1 MPEPQLDA
9 VMYHYV
15 RDLPRTDF
23 PRIKGMLPDDFRR
36 QVNWLSENYEMAS
49 LESALAF
56 LRGEYQPKRSLC
68 LLTFDD
74 CLKEHYVE
82 VTPLLAE
89 HGIQGIFFVITSCLQ
104 EHRVAS
110 AHMNHFLMAAL
121 DFNFYRD
128 AFLKKLQS
136 VTPAP
141 VSPAE
146 IGEEAARR
154 TYRWDTSEVR
164 SFKYLFNFVL
174 DPAIRDKVA
183 KELFEEHI
191 GAESEFSR
199 ALYFNWDEA
208 KQMQKAG
215 MTLGGHSHR
224 HLSLATL
231 TDEARAEDLKS
242 CYGLLMENLLPQS
255 LWPFSY
261 PYGKQSSFNQ
271 VTVQQ
276 LNQIGFSCS
285 FATEVGTNRPGADL
299 FAINRIDCNDVQC

>member
-1 MPEPQLDA
+1 MPEPQLDV

-36 QVNWLSENYEMAS
+36 QVSRLSENYEMAS

-56 LRGEYQPKRSLC
+56 LQGKYQPKRDLC

-74 CLKEHYVE
+74 CLKEHYAV
-82 VTPLLAE
+82 VTPMLAE
-89 HGIQGIFFVITSCLQ
+89 REIQGIFFAITSCLQ
-104 EHRVAS
+104 EHHVAS
-110 AHMNHFLMAAL
+110 THMNHFLIAAL
-121 DFNFYRD
+121 DFDFYRE

-136 VTPAP
+136 VTLTPI
-141 VSPAE
+141 SLAE
-146 IGEEAARR
+146 IDEEDARR

-164 SFKYLFNFVL
+164 AFKYLFNFVL
-174 DPAIRDKVA
+174 DPVVRDRAV

-191 GAESEFSR
+191 GAESGFSR
-199 ALYFNWDEA
+199 LLYFNWDEA

-215 MTLGGHSHR
+215 MILGGHSHQ
-224 HLSLATL
+224 HLPLGAM
-231 TDEARAEDLKS
+231 TDDGQAEDLKS
-242 CYGLLMENLLPQS
+242 CYRLLMENLVPQS

-271 VTVQQ
+271 ATVQQ
-276 LNQIGFSCS
+276 LNRIGFSCS

-299 FAINRIDCNDVQC
+299 FAIRRIDCKEA

>member
-1 MPEPQLDA
+1 
-9 VMYHYV
+9 MYHYI

-23 PRIKGMLPDDFRR
+23 PRIKGMLTNDFRR

-74 CLKEHYVE
+74 GLKDHYVE
-82 VTPLLAE
+82 VTPVLAE
-89 HGIQGIFFVITSCLQ
+89 RGIQGIFFVITSCLQ

-121 DFNFYRD
+121 DFDFYRG
-128 AFLKKLQS
+128 AFLKRLRS
-136 VTPAP
+136 VAPAP
-141 VSPAE
+141 ASLTEVD
-146 IGEEAARR
+146 EEAARR
-154 TYRWDTSEVR
+154 AYRWDTAEVR
-164 SFKYLFNFVL
+164 AFKYLFNFIL
-174 DPAIRDKVA
+174 DPVIRDEIV

-208 KQMQKAG
+208 RQMQKAG

-231 TDEARAEDLKS
+231 TDEGQGEDLNS
-242 CYGLLMENLLPQS
+242 CHDLLMENLLPQS
-255 LWPFSY
+255 LRPFSY
-261 PYGKQSSFNQ
+261 PYGKRSSFNQ
-271 VTVQQ
+271 VTVEQ
-276 LNQIGFSCS
+276 LDQIGFSCS

-299 FAINRIDCNDVQC
+299 FAINRIDCKDVQC